1 MIDPLAAAASAL
13 PGVAAAYAPFLHPLP
28 VWDYWVWL
36 LLPLCFAVAVVYKSV
51 RVDAMRRVPAEATKF
66 TVWIVVGMAVAAG
79 ALLLL
84 VNVLSR

>member
-1 MIDPLAAAASAL
+1 MSDPLTAAAATPAL
-13 PGVAAAYAPFLHPLP
+13 VAAYAPFLHPLP

-51 RVDAMRRVPAEATKF
+51 RVDAMGRVPAEAVKF
-66 TVWIVVGMAVAAG
+66 TVWIVVGMALAAA

-84 VNVLSR
+84 VNLLSR